1 MTNLKDPTALR
12 TFTLNC
18 GAQKVGDV
26 APYPYIA
33 NSSAQSYDYS
43 YRNLST
49 NGVNVSSDGVGHSG
63 DANGYLNVASNHDHG
78 DYGFSVSYEC
88 SANSPENN
96 NTFIQS
102 VATSNVT
109 STSADVSTT
118 YYNGVGSGT
127 VSYQVQYGTAAGVYD
142 QNTGWLQAAMPSTD
156 TSGVA
161 VASLTGLQPG
171 TTYHFRTV
179 ETENGPDAP
188 KPNYSGA
195 DQTFTTAAN

>member
-1 MTNLKDPTALR
+1 M
-12 TFTLNC
+12 
-18 GAQKVGDV
+18 
-26 APYPYIA
+26 
-33 NSSAQSYDYS
+33 
-43 YRNLST
+43 
-49 NGVNVSSDGVGHSG
+49 
-63 DANGYLNVASNHDHG
+63 ASNHDHG

-102 VATSNVT
+102 VAASNVT

-118 YYNGVGSGT
+118 YYNASGSGT
-127 VSYQVQYGTAAGVYD
+127 VSYEVQYGTAAGVYT
-142 QNTGWLQAAMPSTD
+142 QSSGWLQAAMPSTD
-156 TSGVA
+156 GSAVV

-179 ETENGPDAP
+179 ETENGPNAS

-195 DQTFTTAAN
+195 DQTFTTAAG